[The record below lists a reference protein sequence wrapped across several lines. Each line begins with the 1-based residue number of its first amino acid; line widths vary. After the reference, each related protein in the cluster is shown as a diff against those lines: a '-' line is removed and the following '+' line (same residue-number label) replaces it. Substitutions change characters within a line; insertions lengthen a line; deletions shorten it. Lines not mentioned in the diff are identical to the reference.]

1 LTSPTEVNVTRELGF
16 ARRVTFSDP
25 VGSRWRH
32 CLPAN
37 AALAQRDSLS
47 RRMRIGVPTETA
59 QGERRVALVPDVVRK
74 LKGEGHEVLVQG
86 GAGSEALIPD
96 SAYEEAGAQLSDEAA
111 VWQAEVI
118 VKVAP
123 PNAEEIARLS
133 ADSVLIGFLQPLTN
147 AEGVR
152 ALAASGATAFAL
164 EAVPRI
170 SRAQSMDALS
180 SQANISGYRAAL
192 IGAQEMGRFYPMLMT
207 AAGTIRPAT
216 VLVLGAGVAGLQAI
230 ATARRLGAV
239 VQGFDVRAAVKEQVE
254 SLGARFL
261 EFDVGGDLEGAGGYA
276 KELTP
281 EQQQRQQELMAEA
294 IGKVDVVITT
304 ALVPGRRAPILVTEQ
319 AVKLM
324 KPGSVVVD
332 LAAEA
337 GGNCELT
344 EPGETVIRHGVK
356 IVGPLNVPSTMAE
369 HASQLY
375 ARNIQSLLELMVKE
389 GALELDF
396 DDEIIAGA
404 CVTRGGEIVHEG
416 AKAAAAA

>member
-1 LTSPTEVNVTRELGF
+1 M
-16 ARRVTFSDP
+16 
-25 VGSRWRH
+25 
-32 CLPAN
+32 
-37 AALAQRDSLS
+37 Q
-47 RRMRIGVPTETA
+47 IGVPQETA
-59 QGERRVALVPDVVRK
+59 DGERRVALVPDVVRK
-74 LKGEGHEVLVQG
+74 LTGNGLEVLVQR
-86 GAGSEALIPD
+86 GAGAGALIPD
-96 SAYEEAGAQLSDEAA
+96 SQYEQAGAKLVDDAAGVYEAD
-111 VWQAEVI
+111 VV

-123 PNAEEIARLS
+123 PGAEETAGLKS
-133 ADSVLIGFLQPLTN
+133 SGVLIGFLQPLSN
-147 AEGVR
+147 GEGIRAIAETGIT
-152 ALAASGATAFAL
+152 SFAL

-180 SQANISGYRAAL
+180 SQANIGGYKAVLIAATE
-192 IGAQEMGRFYPMLMT
+192 IGRYFPMLMT

-254 SLGARFL
+254 SLGAHFL
-261 EFDVGGDLEGAGGYA
+261 EFDLGGDLEGEGGYA

-281 EQQQRQQELMAEA
+281 EQQARQQELMAEA

-304 ALVPGRRAPILVTEQ
+304 AAVPGRRAPILVTEQ

-324 KPGSVVVD
+324 KPGSVIID
-332 LAAEA
+332 LAAET

-344 EPGETVIRHGVK
+344 EAGETVLRHDVK
-356 IVGPLNVPSTMAE
+356 ILGPLNVPSTMAE

-375 ARNIQSLLELMVKE
+375 ARNIESLLGLMVSDE
-389 GALELDF
+389 GELKLDF

-404 CVTRGGEIVHEG
+404 CITREREIVHGG
-416 AKAAAAA
+416 AKEAASR